1 MTSASSG
8 RVGGVSRG
16 FLPPVLHPFSCACP
30 FLPQPLGKLWGP
42 GLGAAE
48 AAGRFSGHMWC
59 VQQPWPMNVLFGSQ
73 PEPPL
78 VILRAWALTHQ
89 WGAGPAARTASAR
102 GRCTCYSSSRSP
114 GPAAPRG
121 GLRPPGASHS
131 RGSSS
136 PVGAGSCVTKDPWRL
151 SGPVKA
157 PPALTS
163 DRRPKQAETS
173 QGQGSKQG
181 KIVA

>member
-16 FLPPVLHPFSCACP
+16 FLPLVLHPFSCACP

-59 VQQPWPMNVLFGSQ
+59 IQQPWPMNVLFGGQ

-102 GRCTCYSSSRSP
+102 G
-114 GPAAPRG
+114 

-136 PVGAGSCVTKDPWRL
+136 PVGAGSCVTKDPGRL